1 MFLKSSP
8 HRKEFSV
15 DNKLAQF
22 SKAIRSSLPGR
33 LRLRMPLLKG
43 LDDQTA
49 DLLTTWLKSRTP
61 GINVIFNPRVG
72 SALITWDPER
82 DSLDIESLMNE
93 ATVYMQMTQA
103 SGFAAAKNN
112 ENVPINN
119 AFIKKRFKNLM
130 TLSEQVSSSLLDT
143 LSPFIAP
150 DLKQKA
156 RKRRV
161 TQNRLMLG
169 SLAASIGVL
178 IGSQSRSH
186 IIFGIGFLALLSIH
200 LLQHRKVL

>member
-1 MFLKSSP
+1 M
-8 HRKEFSV
+8 

-72 SALITWDPER
+72 SVLITWDPER
-82 DSLDIESLMNE
+82 DSLDIESIMNE

-130 TLSEQVSSSLLDT
+130 TLSEQVSNSLLDT

-178 IGSQSRSH
+178 IGSQSKSH

>member
-1 MFLKSSP
+1 M
-8 HRKEFSV
+8 

-93 ATVYMQMTQA
+93 ATVYSPALPLQKIMKMSQLIM
-103 SGFAAAKNN
+103 
-112 ENVPINN
+112 
-119 AFIKKRFKNLM
+119 
-130 TLSEQVSSSLLDT
+130 LS
-143 LSPFIAP
+143 
-150 DLKQKA
+150 
-156 RKRRV
+156 
-161 TQNRLMLG
+161 
-169 SLAASIGVL
+169 
-178 IGSQSRSH
+178 
-186 IIFGIGFLALLSIH
+186 
-200 LLQHRKVL
+200 

>member
-1 MFLKSSP
+1 M
-8 HRKEFSV
+8 

-112 ENVPINN
+112 

-130 TLSEQVSSSLLDT
+130 TLSEQVSNSLLDT

-178 IGSQSRSH
+178 IGSQSKSH